1 MTKNILHFQAKI
13 SAKLV
18 KKKKK
23 KYLCIILGKTMGLHM
38 SYIGKKNQVTNNNI
52 HLLYTHTV
60 KQ

>member
-23 KYLCIILGKTMGLHM
+23 KDMHNFR
-38 SYIGKKNQVTNNNI
+38 KNHGFTCNI
-52 HLLYTHTV
+52 
-60 KQ
+60 

>member
-23 KYLCIILGKTMGLHM
+23 ILMHNFRKNHGFT
-38 SYIGKKNQVTNNNI
+38 YVIYRQKKSSD
-52 HLLYTHTV
+52 